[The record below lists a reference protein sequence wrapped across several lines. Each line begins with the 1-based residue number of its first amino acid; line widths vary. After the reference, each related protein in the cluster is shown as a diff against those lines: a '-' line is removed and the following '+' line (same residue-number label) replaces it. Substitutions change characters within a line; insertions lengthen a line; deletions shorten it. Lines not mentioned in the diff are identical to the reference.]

1 MEKDKSKIKRLQVW
15 GVFLIIVGGISAYF
29 LPEHSI
35 QAFFGLLGDI
45 IKMIMI

>member
-1 MEKDKSKIKRLQVW
+1 MDENKKKIKRLQFW
-15 GVFLIIVGGISAYF
+15 AIFLIVVGGISAYF

-45 IKMIMI
+45 AKMIML